1 MSTNLPTIQKRADR
15 RSPYYAF
22 IEGERGPGGI
32 RRRRR
37 ITGAS
42 QAEVHRNLI
51 AALRD
56 KQLGKSGRPAA
67 RRTTLAAYLASW
79 LERRD
84 PFTKAQGLR
93 KLGYRT
99 WSAAECRI
107 RNHIVPLIGRKLLTD
122 LTRSDVVWMMDQLAE
137 RGIRPPTLQKCR
149 DHLVS
154 ALGQAVKE
162 RTWGIDHNVAA
173 AVDAPADPDAPAAD
187 DWYTLTTTEA
197 DALLAQLAGDQYES
211 LYELCLRLGLR
222 QSEAFGLTWADVDL
236 EKGMISIRQSLAGIR
251 ATDME
256 KAVANGIFKLKAG
269 QTATD
274 VGRLVALEPK
284 TKHSKA
290 SLPLTTTGVKLLRVH
305 YRQELEKM
313 IKAST
318 TWQGGDPREKRGY
331 VWTTELG
338 TPISASNFVR
348 RHFHPLCLRADI
360 PTGPQPDGRRGF
372 RFHDM
377 RHSTA
382 SIMAARG
389 ERPEV
394 IQRVMRH
401 SKVSFTI
408 DRYVKVYREDVRD
421 AVQRND
427 RPAAAR

>member
-1 MSTNLPTIQKRADR
+1 MKAKLAAIYHRAGR
-15 RSPYYAF
+15 RSPYFAYL
-22 IEGERGPGGI
+22 EGTPGPTGH
-32 RRRRR
+32 RRRVR
-37 ITGAS
+37 ISGTS
-42 QAEVHRNLI
+42 PTEVTRKLI
-51 AALRD
+51 AALREQ
-56 KQLGKSGRPAA
+56 QLGKAPRPGTS
-67 RRTTLAAYLASW
+67 RMTVAAYLAAW

-84 PFTKAQGLR
+84 PFTKPQGLR

-99 WSAAECRI
+99 WSAAECRV
-107 RNHIVPLIGRKLLTD
+107 RNHIVPLIGRKLIVE
-122 LTRSDVVWMMDQLAE
+122 LTREEVVRMLERLAE
-137 RGIRPPTLQKCR
+137 NGVGAATLQKCR

-162 RTWGIDHNVAA
+162 RTWGIEHNVAA
-173 AVDAPADPDAPAAD
+173 AVDAPANPEAPSAD
-187 DWYTLTTTEA
+187 DWYTLTAEEA
-197 DALLAQLAGDQYES
+197 DALLVQLAGDEYES
-211 LYELCLRLGLR
+211 LYEVCLRLGLR
-222 QSEAFGLTWADVDL
+222 QSEAFGLSWADVDL
-236 EKGMISIRQSLAGIR
+236 EKGMISIRQSLIGIR
-251 ATDME
+251 AADIE
-256 KAVANGIFKLKAG
+256 KAVRNGVMKLKSG
-269 QTATD
+269 QKASD
-274 VGRLVALEPK
+274 LGRLIALEPK

-290 SLPLTTTGVKLLRVH
+290 SLPLTTTGVQLLRVH

-313 IKAST
+313 IKAGT
-318 TWQGGDPREKRGY
+318 VWQGGDPREKRGY

-338 TPISASNFVR
+338 TPISATNFVR
-348 RHFHPLCLRADI
+348 RHFHPLCKRAGI

-408 DRYVKVYREDVRD
+408 DRYVKVYRDDVRD

-427 RPAAAR
+427 GRSAAR

>member
-1 MSTNLPTIQKRADR
+1 MKAKLPAIHHRAGR
-15 RSPYYAF
+15 RAGFFAYV
-22 IEGERGPGGI
+22 EGERGSSGK
-32 RRRRR
+32 RRRVR
-37 ITGAS
+37 ISGTTPG
-42 QAEVHRNLI
+42 EVTRKLI

-56 KQLGKSGRPAA
+56 QQLGKAPRAGTS
-67 RRTTLAAYLASW
+67 RTTVAAYLRIW

-84 PFTKAQGLR
+84 PFTKPQGLR

-107 RNHIVPLIGRKLLTD
+107 RNHITPLIGRKLLTE
-122 LTRSDVVWMMDQLAE
+122 LSREDVVWMLECLAD
-137 RGIRPPTLQKCR
+137 RDVRAPTLQKCR

-173 AVDAPADPDAPAAD
+173 AVDAPADRDAPAAD
-187 DWYTLTTTEA
+187 DWYTLTAEEA
-197 DALLAQLAGDQYES
+197 DAFLARLEGDEYES
-211 LYELCLRLGLR
+211 LYEICLRVGLR

-236 EKGMISIRQSLAGIR
+236 ERGAIAIRQSLVGIR
-251 ATDME
+251 ATDMA
-256 KAVANGIFKLKAG
+256 KAVAKGIVKLKSG
-269 QTATD
+269 QSTAD
-274 VGRLVALEPK
+274 VGRLVPLEPK

-290 SLPLTTTGVKLLRVH
+290 SLPLTTTGVRLLRAH
-305 YRQELEKM
+305 YRGELEKM
-313 IKAST
+313 VRAGT
-318 TWQGGDPREKRGY
+318 AWQGADPRQKQGF
-331 VWTTELG
+331 VWTTEIG
-338 TPISASNFVR
+338 TPIGGWNFVR
-348 RHFHPLCLRADI
+348 RHFHPLCERAGI
-360 PTGPQPDGRRGF
+360 PTGRLPDGRRGF

-401 SKVSFTI
+401 AKVSFTI

-427 RPAAAR
+427 RHAAVR

>member
-1 MSTNLPTIQKRADR
+1 MAERQWPSR
-15 RSPYYAF
+15 RLSA
-22 IEGERGPGGI
+22 
-32 RRRRR
+32 
-37 ITGAS
+37 
-42 QAEVHRNLI
+42 AEVAR
-51 AALRD
+51 AAQGRGD
-56 KQLGKSGRPAA
+56 RPA
-67 RRTTLAAYLASW
+67 RRVTVAAYLTTW

-84 PFTKAQGLR
+84 PFTKPQGLR

-99 WSAAECRI
+99 WSVAECRI
-107 RNHIVPLIGRKLLTD
+107 RNHILPLIGPKLLTE
-122 LTRSDVVWMMDQLAE
+122 LSRADVVWMIERLAE
-137 RGIRPPTLQKCR
+137 RGVNPPTLQKCR

-162 RTWGIDHNVAA
+162 RTWGIEVNVAA
-173 AVDAPADPDAPAAD
+173 TVDAPADPDAPSAD
-187 DWYTLTTTEA
+187 DWYTLTAAQA
-197 DALLAQLAGDQYES
+197 DALLAQLAGDEYES
-211 LYELCLRLGLR
+211 LYEICLRLGLR
-222 QSEAFGLTWADVDL
+222 QSEALGLTWADVDL
-236 EKGMISIRQSLAGIR
+236 EQGAISIRQSLAGIR
-251 ATDME
+251 AADIE
-256 KAVANGIFKLKAG
+256 KAVRNGMMKLKRG
-269 QTATD
+269 QTVSD
-274 VGRLVALEPK
+274 LGRLVALEPK

-290 SLPLTTTGVKLLRVH
+290 SLPLTTTGVRLLRVH
-305 YRQELEKM
+305 YRGELEKM
-313 IKAST
+313 VKAGAI
-318 TWQGGDPREKRGY
+318 WQGGDPREKRGY

-348 RHFHPLCLRADI
+348 RHFHPLCLRAGI

-408 DRYVKVYREDVRD
+408 DRYVKVYRDDVRE

-427 RPAAAR
+427 RQATAR

>member
-1 MSTNLPTIQKRADR
+1 MRAKLPRIYTRTDR

-22 IEGERGPGGI
+22 LELQRGPDGG
-32 RRRRR
+32 RQRRR

-42 QAEVHRNLI
+42 QSEVSRKLI

-56 KQLGKSGRPAA
+56 QQLGKSDRPA
-67 RRTTLAAYLASW
+67 RRVTVAAYLTMW

-84 PFTKAQGLR
+84 PFTKPQGLR

-107 RNHIVPLIGRKLLTD
+107 RNHILPLIGPKLLTE
-122 LTRSDVVWMMDQLAE
+122 LSRADVVWMIERLAE
-137 RGIRPPTLQKCR
+137 RGVNPPTLQKCR

-162 RTWGIDHNVAA
+162 RTWGLEVNVAA
-173 AVDAPADPDAPAAD
+173 TVDAPADPDAPSAD
-187 DWYTLTTTEA
+187 DWYTLTAAQA
-197 DALLAQLAGDQYES
+197 DALLAHLAGDEYES
-211 LYELCLRLGLR
+211 LYEICLRLGLR
-222 QSEAFGLTWADVDL
+222 QSEALGLTWADVDL
-236 EKGMISIRQSLAGIR
+236 EKGAISIRQSLSGIR
-251 ATDME
+251 ATDIE
-256 KAVANGIFKLKAG
+256 KAVRNGVMKLRRG
-269 QTATD
+269 QTASD
-274 VGRLVALEPK
+274 LGRLVALEPK

-290 SLPLTTTGVKLLRVH
+290 SLPLTTTGVRLLRSH
-305 YRQELEKM
+305 YRGELEKM
-313 IKAST
+313 IKAGT
-318 TWQGGDPREKRGY
+318 VWQGGDPREKRGY

-348 RHFHPLCLRADI
+348 RHFKPLCLRAGI
-360 PTGPQPDGRRGF
+360 PTGRLPDGRRGF

-401 SKVSFTI
+401 AKVSFTI
-408 DRYVKVYREDVRD
+408 DRYVKVYRDDVRD

>member
-1 MSTNLPTIQKRADR
+1 MKAQLPAIQHRAGR
-15 RSPYYAF
+15 RAAYFAYL
-22 IEGERGPGGI
+22 EGTPGPSGH
-32 RRRRR
+32 RRRVR
-37 ITGAS
+37 ISGQS
-42 QAEVHRNLI
+42 PAEVTRKLI

-56 KQLGKSGRPAA
+56 QQLGKAPRVASS
-67 RRTTLAAYLASW
+67 RTTVAAYLRTW

-93 KLGYRT
+93 KFGYRS

-107 RNHIVPLIGRKLLTD
+107 RNHIIPLVGRKLLSE
-122 LTRSDVVWMMDQLAE
+122 LTRENVVWMLERLAE
-137 RGIRPPTLQKCR
+137 NGVGAPTLQKCR

-187 DWYTLTTTEA
+187 DWYTLTAEEA
-197 DALLAQLAGDQYES
+197 EVLLTHLEGDEYES
-211 LYELCLRLGLR
+211 LYEICLRLGLR
-222 QSEAFGLTWADVDL
+222 QSEAFGLTWADVDF

-251 ATDME
+251 ASDLE
-256 KAVANGIFKLKAG
+256 KAVANGIIKLKDA
-269 QTATD
+269 QTVAD
-274 VGRLVALEPK
+274 IGRLVPLEPK
-284 TKHSKA
+284 TRHSKA
-290 SLPLTTTGVKLLRVH
+290 PMPLTTSGVRLLRAH
-305 YRQELEKM
+305 YRGELEKM
-313 IKAST
+313 IRAGAAWT
-318 TWQGGDPREKRGY
+318 GGDPRQKQGY
-331 VWTTELG
+331 VWTSEIG
-338 TPISASNFVR
+338 TPIGGWNFVR
-348 RHFHPLCLRADI
+348 RHFHPLCKRAGI
-360 PTGPQPDGRRGF
+360 PTGRLPDGRRGF

-401 SKVSFTI
+401 AKVSFTI
-408 DRYVKVYREDVRD
+408 DRYVKVYRDDVRE

-427 RPAAAR
+427 QHAAVR